1 MTRQHSRRFFLGVLG
16 ASSLAPAMTSAASFS
31 AANVPYVSREL
42 WQWMRAQLVLDPGL
56 VWLDTARFGP
66 TLRAVMAQE
75 YRSRERQSADFRR
88 YQESALAFDT
98 MRAHLGAIAAFL
110 GTAAEDLV
118 FTGGT
123 HEGLTMVARGL
134 DLQPGDE
141 ILTTTHDHPTAV
153 YPWLLEAKR
162 RGVKLVQLAQ
172 DGVPTAPEA
181 IVAKFAGAITP
192 KTRVLLFS
200 HVQYTDGTVMPAREL
215 CALARAKGILSV
227 VDGAQ
232 ATGQIDVR
240 IAELDCDVYATCF
253 HKWLNAGAG
262 TGALYVRR
270 DARARLWPLM
280 VERPTGWDAADRF
293 GAVPP
298 AVELPYDAW
307 PETQAKYGQASRLR
321 APGIEGVGI
330 AIEFQQAVNRGRIG
344 ARIRELVSYLR
355 MRLAGLPGIVF
366 LTPTHP
372 SLWAGILSFA
382 VPNRNHATLAT
393 ALAVEEGVVVRH
405 IAHAGAID
413 ALRVSLHAYSDQ
425 AEVDRLA
432 LALQRRV

>member
-1 MTRQHSRRFFLGVLG
+1 MTSQHTRRFFLRALG
-16 ASSLAPAMTSAASFS
+16 ASSLTPAMVGAASFS

-42 WQWMRAQLVLDPGL
+42 WQWMRAQLVLDPEL
-56 VWLDTARFGP
+56 AWLDTARFGP

-75 YRSRERQSADFRR
+75 YRSRERQSADFHR
-88 YQESALAFDT
+88 YQDSALAFDA
-98 MRAHLGAIAAFL
+98 MRTRLGAIAAFV
-110 GTAAEDLV
+110 GAATEDLV

-123 HEGLTMVARGL
+123 QEGLTIVARGL

-153 YPWLLEAKR
+153 YPWLLEARR
-162 RGVKLVQLAQ
+162 RGLKVSQLAQ
-172 DGVPTAPEA
+172 DGVPATPES
-181 IVAKFAGAITP
+181 IVVRFAGAITP
-192 KTRVLLFS
+192 RTRVLLFS

-215 CALARAKGILSV
+215 CALARAKGVLSV

-232 ATGQIDVR
+232 APGQIDLR

-270 DARARLWPLM
+270 DVRGRLWPLM
-280 VERPTGWDAADRF
+280 VERPTGWDGTDRF

-307 PETQAKYGQASRLR
+307 PETQAKYGQGGRLR
-321 APGIEGVGI
+321 GPGLEGVGI

-344 ARIRELVSYLR
+344 ARMRELVSYLR
-355 MRLAGLPGIVF
+355 MRLAPLPGIAF

-382 VPNRNHATLAT
+382 VPNRDHA
-393 ALAVEEGVVVRH
+393 ALAAALAAEDGIVVRH
-405 IAHAGAID
+405 VVHRGAID
-413 ALRVSLHAYSDQ
+413 ALRVSVHAYSDHSDI
-425 AEVDRLA
+425 DRLA
-432 LALQRRV
+432 LALQRRL